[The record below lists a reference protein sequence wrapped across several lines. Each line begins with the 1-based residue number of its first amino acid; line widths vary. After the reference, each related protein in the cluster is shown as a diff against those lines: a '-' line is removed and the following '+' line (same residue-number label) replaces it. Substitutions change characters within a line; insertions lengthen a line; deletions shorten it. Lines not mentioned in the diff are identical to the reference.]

1 MARVGPSMWRCRGCI
16 PNVLRRLNLSKSAF
30 WVEGSARPGG
40 SGRHSSAS
48 RPVSVSLRTIVS
60 AWRDCPPPAR
70 RGSRRTMALWVAV
83 SRETR
88 RKMGDSRSLIEG
100 LFAGGVR
107 GSATLSA
114 RPAKWCSARIRRSGR
129 RRQGLDKLD
138 HRRGCGGTLRDVF
151 HRHSVA
157 RGVGGRPPAKRGSG
171 STMARRR
178 PGLDELDQ
186 RRGTV
191 FHVKHIANGSCFT

>member
-1 MARVGPSMWRCRGCI
+1 MWRCRGCI
-16 PNVLRRLNLSKSAF
+16 LNVLRRLNLSKSAF
-30 WVEGSARPGG
+30 WVGGAARPGG

-100 LFAGGVR
+100 SFAGGVR
-107 GSATLSA
+107 GSATLSGPPEGSRQA
-114 RPAKWCSARIRRSGR
+114 RPTMWLRRHAQGRLSSAACGLSGWLAG
-129 RRQGLDKLD
+129 GLL
-138 HRRGCGGTLRDVF
+138 GGGVAAQWRDVGRVSTSSTNDGDDVLRET
-151 HRHSVA
+151 HRERV
-157 RGVGGRPPAKRGSG
+157 
-171 STMARRR
+171 
-178 PGLDELDQ
+178 
-186 RRGTV
+186 V
-191 FHVKHIANGSCFT
+191 FHVKHGTYCRLVEAARARAA